1 LYREIHPSRPQHLF
15 PALRTGRRA
24 RRHDCLRNLDLE
36 ITAQAACQIILMP
49 QRLVLD
55 TNVWLDWLVFRDP
68 GIVPLQSA
76 VESGAAV
83 ILVNEVCA
91 AELMRVLGYPMQKW
105 TLDAAGQ
112 VECLARCLAV
122 ARMTVTSVDS
132 PLPQCAD
139 PDDQK
144 FLELAAAARA
154 HCLLSKDRAL
164 LVLAKHR
171 PPLPFRIL
179 TPAGFGENAE

>member
-1 LYREIHPSRPQHLF
+1 
-15 PALRTGRRA
+15 
-24 RRHDCLRNLDLE
+24 
-36 ITAQAACQIILMP
+36 MP

-68 GIVPLQSA
+68 CVAPLQSA
-76 VESGAAV
+76 VESGAA
-83 ILVNEVCA
+83 IICINEACA
-91 AELMRVLGYPMQKW
+91 AELKRVLGYPLQKW
-105 TLDAAGQ
+105 TLDAACQ
-112 VECLARCLAV
+112 AECMAKCLAIAT
-122 ARMTVTSVDS
+122 MTAASTDA

-144 FLELAAAARA
+144 FLELAVAVQA

-164 LVLAKHR
+164 LALAGHR

-179 TPAGFGENAE
+179 TPAGFGGNMP